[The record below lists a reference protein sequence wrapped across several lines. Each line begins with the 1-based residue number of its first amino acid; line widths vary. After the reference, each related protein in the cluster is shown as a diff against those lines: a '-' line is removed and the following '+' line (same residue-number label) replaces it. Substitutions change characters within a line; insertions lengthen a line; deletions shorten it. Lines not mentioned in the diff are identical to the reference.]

1 MYRNFQEN
9 CYCIEYYRRVH
20 CCQIQPIFCYI
31 SCCPC
36 QSICFQTFRI
46 CPRTYRK
53 LSAMPPKL
61 NSSSET
67 SSTKKSAKLK
77 KRNLKSKKGSKNTK
91 QNTQYV
97 ADEISLED
105 SKASNS
111 ISSIEYSR
119 YPFNV
124 GNNVRLTHS
133 ESVVGSRS
141 GVGSHN
147 SIKYSDSYCNYQC
160 HCRPLNGC
168 QGKPEINFNLVARN
182 NVPIKQTHPGRR
194 NYTKVNNEYY
204 YNNLVNVKSPTSSQT
219 PSYES
224 RNSYSSEA
232 SINRR
237 VSYDSPN
244 SYTSQIKPNI
254 STKSDCKSCM
264 ECQHIDF
271 TKTACV
277 PKSTQHQSCHCN
289 CNLCRKAS
297 PTRTSPLRSARHS
310 FSSSKSC
317 PQLDIIK
324 EEEPE
329 NEDHTNLSSN
339 KSIPVR
345 TVSRDI
351 QTKPETQPKATS
363 SGPLKMQKSLEDS
376 CADFLNIVCDN
387 ILESVQKSVDHKLKE
402 YCGNVKENF
411 ESLGRKVEKS
421 ESAVKGV
428 CWDILE
434 KMTEQ
439 NKNNFEQICALVQN
453 LVENRTANQYA
464 MTRNNCQ
471 DKECQCEFLV
481 EEENADRGKNI
492 NNEDKSM
499 EKNIKSVVKSANE
512 DIRKEENAN
521 DIKSKWCNC
530 CHCNDAYLTPLLDPD
545 KTYPSKTSESET
557 IDTPA
562 LPKTHL
568 TTRSAGGCSNCEK
581 CKKENI
587 QLVKVPINKIPE
599 VILSRSSVVEEDL
612 KIMGLPSKDVNTSEN
627 PAVNNHS
634 LNTKYN
640 ETSMAV
646 PLKFPAPEL
655 TSPSTSGTL
664 TSQHVSGTTERDTS
678 LPKYTT
684 FCLTPTG
691 KTIFNCNCSAMGY
704 DNNENK
710 QICACKISNDTNME
724 LKPICRNLYDNYDT
738 SGYATEPE
746 DNNDSTT
753 NCNSARK
760 KLQKKASKQHCSSQ
774 TMDMGNS
781 GSGYDYGNEMRGS
794 HIGKRLSKTNSCNPS
809 PTRLSRL

>member
-1 MYRNFQEN
+1 MYGHFQKN
-9 CYCIEYYRRVH
+9 YYCIEYYRRVH
-20 CCQIQPIFCYI
+20 CCQIKPIVCCI
-31 SCCPC
+31 TCCPC
-36 QSICFQTFRI
+36 QSFCCQTFRI

-91 QNTQYV
+91 QNTHYV
-97 ADEISLED
+97 VDEFSLED

-111 ISSIEYSR
+111 ISSIEYST

-141 GVGSHN
+141 SVGSHN

-168 QGKPEINFNLVARN
+168 QGKPEINFNLVTRN
-182 NVPIKQTHPGRR
+182 GVPNKQTHPGLR
-194 NYTKVNNEYY
+194 NYTKDKELY
-204 YNNLVNVKSPTSSQT
+204 YNNLGNIKSPTSSQT

-244 SYTSQIKPNI
+244 SYTSQIKPNV
-254 STKSDCKSCM
+254 STKSNCKSCS

-277 PKSTQHQSCHCN
+277 RKSTQHHQSCHCN
-289 CNLCRKAS
+289 CNLCRKIS
-297 PTRTSPLRSARHS
+297 PTRTSALRSARNS

-329 NEDHTNLSSN
+329 NEDPINLISN
-339 KSIPVR
+339 KNNPVGN
-345 TVSRDI
+345 VSREI
-351 QTKPETQPKATS
+351 QTKSETRQKATS
-363 SGPLKMQKSLEDS
+363 SEPIKIQKSLEDS

-387 ILESVQKSVDHKLKE
+387 ILESVQKSVDHKLQE

-411 ESLGRKVEKS
+411 ESLVRKVEKS

-428 CWDILE
+428 CWEILE

-453 LVENRTANQYA
+453 LVVNRTANQYA

-471 DKECQCEFLV
+471 DKECQCESLV
-481 EEENADRGKNI
+481 GKENADI
-492 NNEDKSM
+492 NNKNRSM
-499 EKNIKSVVKSANE
+499 ENNIKSLGRSANE
-512 DIRKEENAN
+512 DIRKEEYAN

-530 CHCNDAYLTPLLDPD
+530 CHCNDSYLAQLLEPH
-545 KTYPSKTSESET
+545 KTYSSQIAEADP
-557 IDTPA
+557 IDTSTS
-562 LPKTHL
+562 PKSNLHNRT
-568 TTRSAGGCSNCEK
+568 AGGCSNCGK
-581 CKKENI
+581 YKKEDI
-587 QLVKVPINKIPE
+587 ELVKVPKNNIPE
-599 VILSRSSVVEEDL
+599 VILSRNSVVVDDL
-612 KIMGLPSKDVNTSEN
+612 IIMEFPTKEVTTTEN
-627 PAVNNHS
+627 PAVNNEC
-634 LNTKYN
+634 LNM
-640 ETSMAV
+640 ETTMAV
-646 PLKFPAPEL
+646 PLNCPASEL
-655 TSPSTSGTL
+655 NSPSTSETL
-664 TSQHVSGTTERDTS
+664 TSQHVLDTTERDKC

-684 FCLTPTG
+684 FSLTPSG
-691 KTIFNCNCSAMGY
+691 KTIFNCNCTTMGY
-704 DNNENK
+704 GNNVTA
-710 QICACKISNDTNME
+710 QFCACKTSNDTKLE
-724 LKPICRNLYDNYDT
+724 LKPACRNLYDNYDT

-774 TMDMGNS
+774 TLDMGS
-781 GSGYDYGNEMRGS
+781 TGSGYDYGIEKRSS
-794 HIGKRLSKTNSCNPS
+794 HLIKRSSKTNTSTTCSRS